1 MIPILELT
9 QRKFHTQ
16 MYVAFAV
23 GEFQDKVKAGK
34 IIHSRVYFCLPIII
48 TYSYTVVGMIYQKQI
63 KEGIVQARPLT
74 AKALFYAA
82 GASTLIA
89 GILHL
94 AIVPMYFTQMT
105 IDTTIFFIV
114 SGLTQI
120 FWVMPVIK
128 SWGKPWYYVGI
139 GGTAVLII
147 MYLVAVPGSGYPV
160 SHLDIAI
167 EFFQFAFI
175 ILCSIIVVKDRT
187 TSRLYK
193 RNI

>member
-1 MIPILELT
+1 LGIFFVSLDIN
-9 QRKFHTQ
+9 
-16 MYVAFAV
+16 
-23 GEFQDKVKAGK
+23 
-34 IIHSRVYFCLPIII
+34 

-74 AKALFYAA
+74 TKALFYAA

-94 AIVPMYFTQMT
+94 AIVPMFFTQMT

-128 SWGKPWYYVGI
+128 RWSKPWYYVGI

-147 MYLVAVPGSGYPV
+147 MYLAAVPGSGYPV

-167 EFFQFAFI
+167 ELFQFAFV
-175 ILCSIIVVKDRT
+175 ILCSIIIVKDRP